1 MQNVKL
7 KEIFRPIHWMGA
19 PQSSIFNLQW
29 GFTLIELLVVMV
41 ILGLLAALVG
51 PKFFGHVDKARQKD
65 AAAQM
70 AMLGEA
76 LDLYRLEKHR
86 YPTTEEGLKAL
97 KSYLKKEIPK
107 DPWGNEY
114 EYKSPGEE
122 ERDYDITSYGAD
134 GTPGGDG
141 NNLDI
146 VSWKGLE

>member
-1 MQNVKL
+1 MFKRL
-7 KEIFRPIHWMGA
+7 RLLLL
-19 PQSSIFNLQW
+19 NLIQDRLTMTLLRSQR

-51 PKFFGHVDKARQKD
+51 PKFFGQVDKARQKD
-65 AAAQM
+65 ALAQI

-86 YPTTEEGLKAL
+86 YPTTDEGLKEL
-97 KSYLKKEIPK
+97 KSYLKKDIPK

-114 EYKSPGEE
+114 EYKSPGEDGRE
-122 ERDYDITSYGAD
+122 YDIVSHGAD
-134 GTPGGDG
+134 GAPGGDG
-141 NNLDI
+141 NDMDI